1 MTSDAELDPAAVEI
15 GSFFPVP
22 PQQVW
27 RALTEPDLIERWLL
41 RSTGFAATVGTHFIF
56 EIPARTPGEVAC
68 EVLVAEPGAQLT
80 VSWVD
85 LRAKYPARW
94 VVDWTI
100 RPQGRGT
107 RLVLTQTGFDIENRR
122 QKMARNAL
130 ERGWRTTLTRL
141 GAVLDEL
148 AE

>member
-1 MTSDAELDPAAVEI
+1 M
-15 GSFFPVP
+15 
-22 PQQVW
+22 
-27 RALTEPDLIERWLL
+27 
-41 RSTGFAATVGTHFIF
+41 
-56 EIPARTPGEVAC
+56 
-68 EVLVAEPGAQLT
+68 
-80 VSWVD
+80 
-85 LRAKYPARW
+85 
-94 VVDWTI
+94 VDWTI